1 MASPQLESQHETI
14 SKSPGEATTA
24 THFEGT
30 EKSQLDSFNF
40 TEYEERRLIRRI
52 DLRLVPIVGLMYCVS
67 LIDRTNVAAAS
78 IAGMMEDLQLIGNRY
93 SIITLVFF
101 TTYIIFQPPSTII
114 VRKLGPRIHLAGITL
129 LWGTVMIGMGFT
141 TKWEQL
147 AALRV
152 ILGLLE
158 AGFFP
163 SCIYLLST
171 WYNRYEVGKRY
182 GLFYAFGAVTGAFA
196 GIMAYGL
203 VHMHGINGMGGWR
216 WLFIIEGIL
225 TCAIALIGYWLLVDF
240 PDSGRSNW
248 KFLSE
253 HERAWVVARVNTDRG
268 DARPTQLNLRKF
280 LFHMLDIKVWGFGL
294 LFFCCSTQ
302 GYAMSFFTPIILTS
316 GMGFNRTATQLINIT
331 PMLAAAVAMYATG
344 YIGDR
349 FRIRGPLIV
358 FNSVLAIVGMSLM
371 GFHRLVGVRFFGIF
385 LTAAGVNANLPI
397 IMTYQ
402 ANNIRGQWKRASC
415 SAVLVGLGGVGG
427 IAGSLIFRPSD
438 APYFRPGLWACISC
452 SLAEILIVLI
462 ISIHFY
468 FMNRKADRD
477 GVVLEDE
484 PDSEVPEEERGS
496 FRYTF

>member
-24 THFEGT
+24 AHFEDT

-40 TEYEERRLIRRI
+40 TEDEKRRLIRRI

-78 IAGMMEDLQLIGNRY
+78 IAGMMEDLRLIGNRY
-93 SIITLVFF
+93 ILQSFCKRIITD
-101 TTYIIFQPPSTII
+101 S
-114 VRKLGPRIHLAGITL
+114 
-129 LWGTVMIGMGFT
+129 
-141 TKWEQL
+141 
-147 AALRV
+147 
-152 ILGLLE
+152 
-158 AGFFP
+158 
-163 SCIYLLST
+163 
-171 WYNRYEVGKRY
+171 
-182 GLFYAFGAVTGAFA
+182 FA
-196 GIMAYGL
+196 L

-253 HERAWVVARVNTDRG
+253 HERAWVVARVNADRG

-302 GYAMSFFTPIILTS
+302 GYAMSFFMPIILTS

-349 FRIRGPLIV
+349 FRIRGPLIF

-371 GFHRLVGVRFFGIF
+371 GFHRVVGVRFFGIF

-484 PDSEVPEEERGS
+484 PDSEVPEGERGS